1 MNSIPNRRNF
11 RPHKGFTL
19 IELLV
24 VIAIIAILAAIL
36 FPVFAQARE
45 KARQATCQSNLK
57 QIALAFNMYV
67 QDYDERMPPW
77 TANACATNLVNGQK
91 VSAFHADFLYNT
103 LINPYI
109 KNGANKR
116 VGTDPTKD
124 QLVLSGVWAC
134 PSTKASLSDIS
145 NTYAYNYYA
154 LGGISNCTGTNTLN
168 PNYAPFNSQE
178 YALPAT
184 LAALGRPAETNMIMD
199 GGQLCRP
206 PAAYSANAN
215 SANNNAVWGSHQRGT
230 GVIAPS
236 AGPSTNSTINTFLTG
251 RLTMVAYCDG
261 HVKAVP
267 SMRLVS
273 YECVMENG
281 AWRGTAGDAA
291 TIKTPQGNAG
301 WARDW

>member
-1 MNSIPNRRNF
+1 MSIPRSWGRTH
-11 RPHKGFTL
+11 PKQAFTL

-57 QIALAFNMYV
+57 QIATAFLMYN

-77 TANACATNLVNGQK
+77 NSNACLDKDPSQF
-91 VSAFHADFLYNT
+91 AFRWLYNY
-103 LINPYI
+103 LVDPYI
-109 KNGANKR
+109 KNGATPNAT
-116 VGTDPTKD
+116 GNGGE
-124 QLVLSGVWAC
+124 LGGVWGC
-134 PSTKASLSDIS
+134 PSTKSQLSTAS

-154 LGGISNCTGTNTLN
+154 LGGTGPMCPTSATYGAGLN
-168 PNYAPFNSQE
+168 ANYTPFNGSS
-178 YALPAT
+178 YAFPAPM
-184 LAALGRPAETNMIMD
+184 AALGRPAETLMIVD
-199 GGQLCRP
+199 GAQLCRP
-206 PAAYSANAN
+206 PVAYTVNGSSA
-215 SANNNAVWGSHQRGT
+215 ANNGVYGSHQRGS

-236 AGPSTNSTINTFLTG
+236 AGASTNSAINTFLTG

-267 SMRLVS
+267 TMNLVS
-273 YECVMENG
+273 YACIMENG
-281 AWRGTAGDAA
+281 AWKGGAGNA
-291 TIKTPQGNAG
+291 TNINTPQGNAG